1 MNISILFCGNNI
13 NNRPRLDLTMNWM
26 DSFNE
31 LSYYLI
37 LLFSLCFTMYNP
49 DMNAR
54 ESIGNIVNYLL
65 LSMMMANAALISY
78 T

>member
-1 MNISILFCGNNI
+1 
-13 NNRPRLDLTMNWM
+13 
-26 DSFNE
+26 
-31 LSYYLI
+31 
-37 LLFSLCFTMYNP
+37 MYNP